1 MILSE
6 TVRPTGLKSMG
17 SARTV
22 ELQLMTM
29 SAVEARR
36 VIVGNKEELG
46 VFVVGFMGPFY
57 DD

>member
-1 MILSE
+1 
-6 TVRPTGLKSMG
+6 
-17 SARTV
+17 
-22 ELQLMTM
+22 M